1 MSLLQKFDDELK
13 VAIKT
18 SDKLKVSVL
27 RMAKAALKNR
37 QIEKRGE
44 LSEDEILSVIS
55 MLSKQRRESIEQFS
69 KGGRDD
75 LADKERHELEILQSY
90 MPSQLTPEELD
101 RIIVETIKESSAQGI
116 KEIGNVM
123 RLLMPRVKG
132 AADGKVVNQRVKELL
147 EKI

>member
-101 RIIVETIKESSAQGI
+101 RIIIETIKESSAQGI
-116 KEIGNVM
+116 KDIGNVM